1 MSERRTPFYD
11 YHLRAARDLVK
22 GGGDFMFPTSYGSP
36 MDEHL
41 NVRSNVGMQDL
52 STMGEIDI
60 KGPGSERLVNRLLV
74 NEVLDLEP
82 GRLRYSTMCNESGG
96 IVDDVTVYRFD
107 DEHFMIVSS
116 SGPRKKVA
124 RWISA
129 HAHGASAYVTDVT
142 AAVALPVVQ
151 GPRSRDYLKTV
162 VEDVD
167 LDELRFFRFARAS
180 IAGIEII
187 VSRSGYTG
195 ELGYELYTPA
205 EEAGV
210 LWEHLLRSGKE
221 FGLRPYGVEA
231 MQSLRIEKALPLY
244 GPDISEDQTPF
255 NVGLERWIS
264 FRKRHFIGR
273 EALLRLRETG
283 LDERWVGLTLQSE
296 APASPGDAVHAVGDV
311 ATSREPLYTGPE
323 AGSDAD
329 ELAPGERRVGRIT
342 SSARGHTVGATL
354 ALAYVDTAHC
364 WPGNNLLVQI
374 NGRQVAARVTPTPF
388 FDPGSARLRSGTSG
402 DGLRSALAEPTRTE
416 APPSPEVSH
425 NGPPVNGTV
434 R

>member
-1 MSERRTPFYD
+1 MTERRTPFYD
-11 YHLRAARDLVK
+11 YHLRSARDLIK

-36 MDEHL
+36 VEEHR
-41 NVRSNVGMQDL
+41 NVRTNVGMQDL
-52 STMGEIDI
+52 STMGEIDV
-60 KGPGSERLVNRLLV
+60 KGPGAERLVSRLLV

-96 IVDDVTVYRFD
+96 VVDDVTVYKFD

-124 RWISA
+124 RWISE
-129 HAHGASAYVTDVT
+129 HAHHASAYATDMT

-151 GPRSRDYLKTV
+151 GPRSREFLETV

-167 LDELRFFRFARAS
+167 LDALRFFRFARGS
-180 IAGIEII
+180 IAGIELI

-210 LWEHLLRSGKE
+210 LWEHLLRAGKE

-255 NVGLERWIS
+255 HVGLERWIS
-264 FRKRHFIGR
+264 FRKRDFVGR
-273 EALLRLRETG
+273 EALLRVRESG
-283 LDERWVGLTLQSE
+283 LDERWVGLTLDGES
-296 APASPGDAVHAVGDV
+296 PAAPGDAVHATGDV
-311 ATSREPLYTGPE
+311 ATSREPRYTGPE
-323 AGSDAD
+323 AGTEED
-329 ELAPGERRVGRIT
+329 ELLPGEPVGRIT
-342 SSARGHTVGATL
+342 SSARGHSVGATL

-364 WPGNNLLVQI
+364 WPGNNLVVEI
-374 NGRQVAARVTPTPF
+374 NGHPVAARVTPTPF
-388 FDPGSARLRSGTSG
+388 FDPGAARPRTEPSG
-402 DGLRSALAEPTRTE
+402 DGLRRPEPTPR
-416 APPSPEVSH
+416 AGVSP
-425 NGPPVNGTV
+425 NGSPVNGV
-434 R
+434 AR